1 MTEKIIPPS
10 KQDAV
15 PELSQKKVGEI
26 AESGENYLETILLIK
41 SRRDNGLVRAVDVA
55 NELKVSKPS
64 VSRGLSLL
72 KDKDLIKIGIA
83 GDIELTQKGR
93 EVADSIF
100 KKHQMLTVFFRHIA
114 KVSNDI
120 AKVKSFSSE
129 SATVKSGLIAQIA
142 QSLVKASPEE
152 PGQTPKLSKPVH
164 LNTVVSNK
172 VVQINSDN
180 DITQF
185 TAEIAAALKDL
196 LKNNPGGITVLL

>member
-83 GDIELTQKGR
+83 GDIELTHKGR

-100 KKHQMLTVFFRHIA
+100 KKHQMLAVFFRHIA

-120 AKVKSFSSE
+120 AQADACRIEHVISDETMQGIEQYLKENS
-129 SATVKSGLIAQIA
+129 LI
-142 QSLVKASPEE
+142 
-152 PGQTPKLSKPVH
+152 
-164 LNTVVSNK
+164 
-172 VVQINSDN
+172 
-180 DITQF
+180 
-185 TAEIAAALKDL
+185 
-196 LKNNPGGITVLL
+196 

>member
-93 EVADSIF
+93 EVADSIL

-120 AKVKSFSSE
+120 AQADACRIEHVISDETMQGIEQYLKENS
-129 SATVKSGLIAQIA
+129 LI
-142 QSLVKASPEE
+142 
-152 PGQTPKLSKPVH
+152 
-164 LNTVVSNK
+164 
-172 VVQINSDN
+172 
-180 DITQF
+180 
-185 TAEIAAALKDL
+185 
-196 LKNNPGGITVLL
+196 

>member
-72 KDKDLIKIGIA
+72 KDKELIKIGIA

-93 EVADSIF
+93 KVADSIF

-120 AKVKSFSSE
+120 AQADACRIEHVISDETMQGIEQYLKE
-129 SATVKSGLIAQIA
+129 
-142 QSLVKASPEE
+142 
-152 PGQTPKLSKPVH
+152 
-164 LNTVVSNK
+164 
-172 VVQINSDN
+172 NS
-180 DITQF
+180 I
-185 TAEIAAALKDL
+185 I
-196 LKNNPGGITVLL
+196 